1 MQTDRPADPWYAQRE
16 AWTEEVAALRAVV
29 LGLGLTETV
38 KWRQPCYTDR
48 DTNVLIISV
57 RKDSAVVSFLRGAL
71 LKDPEG
77 RLIQPGENS
86 RSARYLRFTSVSQVR
101 KERAYLEALV
111 SGAVELARSGLR
123 VPALPPEVVYVED
136 LQRRLDSDPGF
147 REAFEAL
154 TPGRR
159 RGYNLHFAQPK
170 NSSTREARIDRCGER
185 ILLGKGLNDCVC
197 GRSKRPPGCDG
208 SHKS

>member
-1 MQTDRPADPWYAQRE
+1 M
-16 AWTEEVAALRAVV
+16 
-29 LGLGLTETV
+29 
-38 KWRQPCYTDR
+38 
-48 DTNVLIISV
+48 
-57 RKDSAVVSFLRGAL
+57 
-71 LKDPEG
+71 
-77 RLIQPGENS
+77 
-86 RSARYLRFTSVSQVR
+86 
-101 KERAYLEALV
+101 
-111 SGAVELARSGLR
+111 
-123 VPALPPEVVYVED
+123 PALSPEVVYVEE